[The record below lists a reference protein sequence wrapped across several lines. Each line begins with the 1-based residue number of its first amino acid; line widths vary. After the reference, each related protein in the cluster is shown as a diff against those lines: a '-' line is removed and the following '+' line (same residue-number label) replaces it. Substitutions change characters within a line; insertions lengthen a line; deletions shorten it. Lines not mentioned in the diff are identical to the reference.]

1 MCKRLAAG
9 LLLLSLALLAPSA
22 AAHPG
27 RTDSDGGH
35 FNRTTGQYH
44 WHHGYSEHQHY
55 DMDGD
60 GKKDCPL
67 TFKGSAASKS
77 SSSSKSTT
85 SSKSSGSSASSGKSF
100 FSIFSRNDSSKKATP
115 SATTPA
121 AAPPPATKPPAT
133 VPATTASSVPKP
145 TSTSSALVPLSYRST
160 SNDDVP
166 DFETDFIYPLCIFS
180 CAATVVL
187 LWLLVDSRNQ
197 LRGVRAA
204 RAAIEKESDAFQ
216 EAQEA
221 AKKEAAQAKRRA
233 DDLLSVLNSTQQE
246 LSAQFDQ
253 EKKILTSRFE
263 QEQAALNA
271 QFDRERANLQKQL
284 EGKQL
289 ALQLSAAKRRKLLSV
304 MEETYGKNFLLRA
317 AGAPVSVYFDPK
329 GYPRLSPNI
338 DDDPYILHRS
348 ATGKYHR
355 WGCQHYYSC
364 TPVHAL
370 DVSPADFRHCSC
382 MVCCPKYPDFAWVD
396 RLNRLVELTKD

>member
-9 LLLLSLALLAPSA
+9 LILLSFALLAPSA

-67 TFKGSAASKS
+67 TFKGSTVSKS
-77 SSSSKSTT
+77 GSTSKL
-85 SSKSSGSSASSGKSF
+85 
-100 FSIFSRNDSSKKATP
+100 TP
-115 SATTPA
+115 S
-121 AAPPPATKPPAT
+121 AT
-133 VPATTASSVPKP
+133 VPATAASSVPKP
-145 TSTSSALVPLSYRST
+145 TSTSPSLVPLSYRSA

-233 DDLLSVLNSTQQE
+233 DDLLSALNSTQQE

-253 EKKILTSRFE
+253 EKKILTSLFE
-263 QEQAALNA
+263 QEQAALTA

-338 DDDPYILHRS
+338 NDDPYILHRS

-370 DVSPADFRHCSC
+370 DVSPTDFRHCSC

>member
-9 LLLLSLALLAPSA
+9 LLLLSFALLAPSA

-67 TFKGSAASKS
+67 TFKGSTVSKS
-77 SSSSKSTT
+77 GSTSKPTA
-85 SSKSSGSSASSGKSF
+85 SSKSSNSSASSGKSF
-100 FSIFSRNDSSKKATP
+100 FSIFSSGTSAKTTAPSTQVQPISSSSASSGSTTLSYTTGTTSGGDAIPLLLFVFGAPTLLFVVIKRIDQTDERKKEKSRNV
-115 SATTPA
+115 
-121 AAPPPATKPPAT
+121 APPIASPQVKLPVRPDPPAIPPG
-133 VPATTASSVPKP
+133 VFVRQQEIQDAVDTA
-145 TSTSSALVPLSYRST
+145 R
-160 SNDDVP
+160 
-166 DFETDFIYPLCIFS
+166 
-180 CAATVVL
+180 
-187 LWLLVDSRNQ
+187 
-197 LRGVRAA
+197 
-204 RAAIEKESDAFQ
+204 
-216 EAQEA
+216 
-221 AKKEAAQAKRRA
+221 
-233 DDLLSVLNSTQQE
+233 QE
-246 LSAQFDQ
+246 LSAQFDQEKEALLSQFDQ

-263 QEQAALNA
+263 QEQAALTA

-338 DDDPYILHRS
+338 NDDPYILHRS

-370 DVSPADFRHCSC
+370 DVSPTDFRHCSC

-396 RLNRLVELTKD
+396 RLNRLVDLTKD